1 VQITAYLSI
10 GSTYTFLTA
19 LRLRGVV
26 EREGLDLRFRPFS
39 VRAIMRE
46 MNNIP
51 FPPEKEAKVR
61 YMWRDIERRAGGYGL
76 PAPTVP
82 APYPLKDFDRA
93 NHVGVIAEQQGWYLD
108 YFEATYRA
116 WFVDGVE
123 AGSDENIRRVCE
135 QLGHSYEDVSA
146 AAAAPEADES
156 YRANTE
162 AAKAAGVFGAPSFTV
177 GDEVFWGDDRLEDA
191 IAFSRG

>member
-1 VQITAYLSI
+1 MTRSWGWLETFMVNHELS
-10 GSTYTFLTA
+10 
-19 LRLRGVV
+19 
-26 EREGLDLRFRPFS
+26 LDVP
-39 VRAIMRE
+39 
-46 MNNIP
+46 
-51 FPPEKEAKVR
+51 
-61 YMWRDIERRAGGYGL
+61 L
-76 PAPTVP
+76 P
-82 APYPLKDFDRA
+82 
-93 NHVGVIAEQQGWYLD
+93 
-108 YFEATYRA
+108 
-116 WFVDGVE
+116 DGVE

-146 AAAAPEADES
+146 AAAASEADES

>member
-1 VQITAYLSI
+1 MQITAFLSI

-19 LRLRGVV
+19 LRLRGVI
-26 EREGLDLRFRPFS
+26 EREGLNLRFRPFS

-76 PAPTVP
+76 PVPTVP
-82 APYPLKDFDRA
+82 APYPLQDFDRA
-93 NHVGVIAEQQGWYLD
+93 NQVGVIAEQEGWYLD

-116 WFVDGVE
+116 WFLDGVE
-123 AGSDENIRRVCE
+123 AGSDDNIRQVCE
-135 QLGHSYEDVSA
+135 QLGKSYDAVYAAAASASGA
-146 AAAAPEADES
+146 AAAAETAS
-156 YRANTE
+156 
-162 AAKAAGVFGAPSFTV
+162 
-177 GDEVFWGDDRLEDA
+177 
-191 IAFSRG
+191 

>member
-1 VQITAYLSI
+1 
-10 GSTYTFLTA
+10 
-19 LRLRGVV
+19 
-26 EREGLDLRFRPFS
+26 
-39 VRAIMRE
+39 